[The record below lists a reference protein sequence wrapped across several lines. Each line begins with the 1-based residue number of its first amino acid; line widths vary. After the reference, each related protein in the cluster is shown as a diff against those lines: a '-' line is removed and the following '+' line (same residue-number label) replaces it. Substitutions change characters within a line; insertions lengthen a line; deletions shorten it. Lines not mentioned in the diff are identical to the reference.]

1 MLKNMSSSHEPPL
14 SSEVT
19 GNAIDPLADGL
30 ADNEVTVDVAA
41 AEHLDVDPLRW
52 KALFVI
58 AMAQL
63 MVVLDASIVNLA
75 LPRAK
80 ADLGISDAN
89 QQWMVTAY
97 TLTFGGFLLL
107 GGRIADT
114 IGRKRAF
121 IIGLIG
127 FAGASALGGIAP
139 NEAMLFAARALQ
151 GTFAAL
157 LAPAALSLITVTFH
171 EPKERARAFGVYGA
185 IAGGGAAIGLLLGGV
200 LTEYLSW
207 RWCLLVNTPIAILAV
222 LLAIPFVRE
231 SKADGGQKYDVAGA
245 ITATAGLVSLV
256 YAFTRAAPKGIKD
269 TAHWTD
275 PWTLFFFG
283 LAALMLIAF
292 FVIENRVSHPLVP
305 MRILLNRNRGGAYI
319 ISLIVGIGLFAMFL
333 FLGLYMQI
341 VQGYSPIKAGFAF
354 LPFSLGIIVGAG
366 IASQLLPKLGP
377 KPLMVPGLILGS
389 LGLFWLSRLEA
400 DSSYVVHILPA
411 MLLISVG
418 MAFNFIPV
426 SSVALHG
433 IGRQDAGVASA
444 LLNTSQQVGG
454 AVGTALL
461 NTVAVAATT
470 AFLADNAA
478 NLGPLAIPVGLTH
491 GYTQSFFVGGCLLLV
506 AAVVTAFMITIGK
519 DAVKEEDDAPVVHV
533 G

>member
-1 MLKNMSSSHEPPL
+1 MSSTNEAPL

-19 GNAIDPLADGL
+19 NTASGPAPDLLTDAL
-30 ADNEVTVDVAA
+30 TEAEVTGDGATQ
-41 AEHLDVDPLRW
+41 EHHDVDPQRW

-75 LPRAK
+75 LPKAK
-80 ADLGISDAN
+80 EDLGISDAN

-121 IIGLIG
+121 IIGLLG
-127 FAGASALGGIAP
+127 FAGASALGGLAP
-139 NEAMLFAARALQ
+139 TAGWLFGARALQ
-151 GTFAAL
+151 GAFAAL

-171 EPKERARAFGVYGA
+171 EAKERARAFGVYGA
-185 IAGGGAAIGLLLGGV
+185 ISGGGAAIGLLLGGF
-200 LTEYLSW
+200 LTQYLSW

-222 LLAIPFVRE
+222 ILAIPFVRE
-231 SKADGGQKYDVAGA
+231 SKASGSQKYDVAGA
-245 ITATAGLVSLV
+245 ITATTGLVSLV
-256 YAFTRAAPKGIKD
+256 YAFTRAAPKGLKD

-275 PWTLFFFG
+275 PWTLFFFA
-283 LAALMLIAF
+283 LSAAMLIAF
-292 FVIENRVSHPLVP
+292 FVLETRVSHPLVP
-305 MRILLNRNRGGAYI
+305 MRILLNRNRGAAYI

-333 FLGLYMQI
+333 VLGLYLQV
-341 VQGYSPIKAGFAF
+341 VQGYSPVKAGFAF
-354 LPFSLGIIVGAG
+354 LPFSLGIIAGAG
-366 IASQLLPKLGP
+366 VASQLLPKVGP
-377 KPLMVPGLILGS
+377 KPLMVPGLILGA
-389 LGLFWLSRLEA
+389 LGLFWLSRLEVGA
-400 DSSYVVHILPA
+400 SYAAHILPA

-461 NTVAVAATT
+461 NTVAVAAST

-478 NLGPLAIPVGLTH
+478 NLGPLSVPTALTH
-491 GYTQSFFVGGCLLLV
+491 GYTRSFFVGGCMLLI

-519 DAVKEEDDAPVVHV
+519 DAVKEEDDAPVAHI